1 MNPEASFAFE
11 PHLLALSGQ
20 VKGQRFVLAGDFP
33 IGRNVASVPLND
45 MSVSRQH
52 CVIRKQDIGFVL
64 MDLGSHNGTFVN
76 GQPVSE
82 RLLEHG
88 DQILIGDSEFLFVLS
103 DDEIPAV
110 SIDVQFV
117 DQKIDPAKTV
127 VLRAENSRY
136 LQPEKALAQSIGD
149 ERTRRDLQALLKV
162 ATSVNG
168 GNDGTGSFP
177 RRLLNQVL
185 EAIPADGA
193 AILVTQR
200 ETAASLVAEGFK
212 GCPRVSRTIVDR
224 VLRDCT
230 AMMTN
235 FAGDRDAPPS
245 LLAADIRSLLC
256 VPLRLGDQAI
266 GAIYLVRTTNSNDF
280 DEGHLQLL
288 TAIAAMVAT
297 PLDNARQAE
306 SLRVENRRLR
316 MDIDAEHQM
325 IGNSPAMNEVYR
337 FLSRV
342 AKTDSTVLIGGES
355 GTGKELV
362 ARAIHR
368 LSVRAQMP
376 FIAVNCAAMTETLVE
391 SELFGHEKGA
401 FTGAVAQTKGK
412 FESAEGGTIFLDE
425 VGELPLATQSK
436 LLRVLQ
442 ERELNRVGNSR
453 TIKVNARVLAATNRD
468 LETDI
473 HDGRFRKDLYYR
485 LNVVAITLPPLRQR
499 REDII
504 PLAEYFVAKSNT
516 RCNRR
521 VREISPDAAAC
532 LAHYDWPGNI
542 RELENTIERAV
553 VLGASDTILL
563 EDLPEMLL
571 ESNSTARSTNHS
583 GFHDAVRKNK
593 MEIIQRALD
602 KCDGNHVEAAKL
614 LGLNRTYLHRLIRTL
629 GM

>member
-1 MNPEASFAFE
+1 
-11 PHLLALSGQ
+11 
-20 VKGQRFVLAGDFP
+20 V
-33 IGRNVASVPLND
+33 
-45 MSVSRQH
+45 
-52 CVIRKQDIGFVL
+52 
-64 MDLGSHNGTFVN
+64 
-76 GQPVSE
+76 
-82 RLLEHG
+82 
-88 DQILIGDSEFLFVLS
+88 
-103 DDEIPAV
+103 
-110 SIDVQFV
+110 
-117 DQKIDPAKTV
+117 
-127 VLRAENSRY
+127 
-136 LQPEKALAQSIGD
+136 
-149 ERTRRDLQALLKV
+149 
-162 ATSVNG
+162 
-168 GNDGTGSFP
+168 
-177 RRLLNQVL
+177 
-185 EAIPADGA
+185 
-193 AILVTQR
+193 
-200 ETAASLVAEGFK
+200 
-212 GCPRVSRTIVDR
+212 
-224 VLRDCT
+224 
-230 AMMTN
+230 
-235 FAGDRDAPPS
+235 
-245 LLAADIRSLLC
+245 
-256 VPLRLGDQAI
+256 I

-288 TAIAAMVAT
+288 TAIAAMVAA
-297 PLDNARQAE
+297 PLDNARQTE
-306 SLRVENRRLR
+306 SLKVENRRLR
-316 MDIDAEHQM
+316 TDIDAEHQM
-325 IGNSPAMNEVYR
+325 IGNSEAMNEVQR

-368 LSVRAQMP
+368 MSVRAQMP

-401 FTGAVAQTKGK
+401 FTGAVTQAKGK
-412 FESAEGGTIFLDE
+412 FESAAGGTIFLDE
-425 VGELPLATQSK
+425 VGELPLTTQSK

-453 TIKVNARVLAATNRD
+453 TIKVDVRVLAATNRD

-473 HDGRFRKDLYYR
+473 HDGRFRRDLYYR

-499 REDII
+499 RDDII

-521 VREISPDAAAC
+521 VRGISPDAAAC
-532 LAHYDWPGNI
+532 LVHYDWPGNI

-571 ESNSTARSTNHS
+571 ESNSPARSTNHS
-583 GFHDAVRKNK
+583 GFHDSVRKNK
-593 MEIIQRALD
+593 IEIIQRALD